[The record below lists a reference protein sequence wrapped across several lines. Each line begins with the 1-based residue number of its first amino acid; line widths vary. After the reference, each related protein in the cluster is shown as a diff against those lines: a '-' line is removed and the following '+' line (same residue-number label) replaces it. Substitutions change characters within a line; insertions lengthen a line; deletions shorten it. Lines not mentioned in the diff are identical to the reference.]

1 MQIKAIYDFLDEI
14 APFDTAADFDNCG
27 LSVGSLK
34 KDVSKILIALDVTSE
49 VIEEAKSMGAEL
61 VITHHP
67 LIFTPVSSVDAD
79 TLLYKA
85 VASGITFIASHTC
98 LDKAVGGVNHCL
110 ADKVGIT
117 SLTDCPED
125 EFLKMGD
132 IEPMTADEFAK
143 KIKSALGGKVSYT
156 DSGKVIEKVALC
168 SGSGGDLVR
177 AAALAGADA
186 LLTGEAKHHELLDSR
201 EAGISLFAA
210 GHYETEVVVCEYLA
224 NSIRSCFADI
234 EVSVSKAEAPIKY
247 K

>member
-177 AAALAGADA
+177 ASSLAGADA

-224 NSIRSCFADI
+224 NSIRSRFADI
-234 EVSVSKAEAPIKY
+234 EVSVSKAEAPVKY